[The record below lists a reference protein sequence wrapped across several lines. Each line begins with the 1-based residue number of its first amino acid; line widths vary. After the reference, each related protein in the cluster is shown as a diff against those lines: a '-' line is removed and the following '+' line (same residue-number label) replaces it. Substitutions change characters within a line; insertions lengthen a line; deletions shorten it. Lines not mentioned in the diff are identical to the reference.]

1 MSGRIEWLDLA
12 KGMAI
17 FLMVCGH
24 TSIPGNVSNWIW
36 SFHMPLF
43 FLVSGMLFFP
53 ERYPSFGG
61 FLKKRC
67 RTLLLPWL
75 VFSLVSVCYAPA
87 ESLTALSE
95 GRNLGALWFLP
106 VLFVTELLGYGIAK
120 IQVGG
125 GRITAAIFLAS
136 VGFAMEKMEI
146 HVPYNIEVSLYATLF
161 YVVGLIS
168 RERIVKM
175 ESRWWYVILLLVV
188 NIVLSQV
195 LPRTDMAGNK
205 CGLYG
210 LNAVNALVGTLMVF
224 LFAKKMQTWSVR
236 NWLRRFFLWAGANT
250 IVVLGLSQVVNMSMK
265 GMMESLPL
273 PGAVSS
279 LMRHV
284 ILWIA
289 LWIVATLIN
298 KYIPEVIGKKRTN
311 H

>member
-1 MSGRIEWLDLA
+1 
-12 KGMAI
+12 
-17 FLMVCGH
+17 
-24 TSIPGNVSNWIW
+24 
-36 SFHMPLF
+36 
-43 FLVSGMLFFP
+43 
-53 ERYPSFGG
+53 
-61 FLKKRC
+61 
-67 RTLLLPWL
+67 
-75 VFSLVSVCYAPA
+75 
-87 ESLTALSE
+87 
-95 GRNLGALWFLP
+95 
-106 VLFVTELLGYGIAK
+106 
-120 IQVGG
+120 
-125 GRITAAIFLAS
+125 
-136 VGFAMEKMEI
+136 MEKLEI
-146 HVPYNIEVSLYATLF
+146 RAPYNIEVSLYATLF

-175 ESRWWYVILLLVV
+175 ESRWWCVILLLVV

-195 LPRTDMAGNK
+195 LPRTDMASNK

-236 NWLRRFFLWAGANT
+236 NWFRRFFLWAGANT
-250 IVVLGLSQVVNMSMK
+250 IVVLGLSQVVNLSMK

-273 PGAVSS
+273 PGAVNS

-289 LWIVATLIN
+289 LWILATLIN

>member
-1 MSGRIEWLDLA
+1 M
-12 KGMAI
+12 
-17 FLMVCGH
+17 
-24 TSIPGNVSNWIW
+24 
-36 SFHMPLF
+36 
-43 FLVSGMLFFP
+43 
-53 ERYPSFGG
+53 
-61 FLKKRC
+61 
-67 RTLLLPWL
+67 
-75 VFSLVSVCYAPA
+75 
-87 ESLTALSE
+87 
-95 GRNLGALWFLP
+95 
-106 VLFVTELLGYGIAK
+106 
-120 IQVGG
+120 
-125 GRITAAIFLAS
+125 
-136 VGFAMEKMEI
+136 GFALEKMEI

-161 YVVGLIS
+161 YVVGLLS

-175 ESRWWYVILLLVV
+175 ESRWWYAILLLVV

-298 KYIPEVIGKKRTN
+298 KYIPEVIGKKRKE
-311 H
+311 